1 MKPIAVFQH
10 SPLVGPGHFASF
22 LDARKLPW
30 QHIRIDQGATVPD
43 SAAPFAGLCFMGGEM
58 SVNDELPWITQEL
71 ALIREAVALDIPVIG
86 HCLGGQL
93 MAKALGGTV
102 TRNPQREIGW
112 GRVELAVNATARHW
126 LGELS
131 DFDSFHWHNE
141 TFTLPAAAVPL
152 FSSAFCANQA
162 FALGPHLGMQCHVE
176 MTESLIT
183 SWAAEWSHDLAV
195 EPTSPAPVQSRSA
208 LLAELP
214 SKLPAMRAVAEHL
227 YERWLL
233 NVHTK

>member
-30 QHIRIDQGATVPD
+30 QHIRIDQGAAVPD

-112 GRVELAVNATARHW
+112 GRVELATNATARHW
-126 LGELS
+126 LGDLS
-131 DFDSFHWHNE
+131 DFDSFHWHSE
-141 TFTLPAAAVPL
+141 TFTLPATAVPL
-152 FSSAFCANQA
+152 FSSAFCSNQA

-176 MTESLIT
+176 MTEGLIT
-183 SWAAEWSHDLAV
+183 SWASEWSHDLAV
-195 EPTSPAPVQSRSA
+195 EPSAPAPVQSRSA

-227 YERWLL
+227 YECWLL